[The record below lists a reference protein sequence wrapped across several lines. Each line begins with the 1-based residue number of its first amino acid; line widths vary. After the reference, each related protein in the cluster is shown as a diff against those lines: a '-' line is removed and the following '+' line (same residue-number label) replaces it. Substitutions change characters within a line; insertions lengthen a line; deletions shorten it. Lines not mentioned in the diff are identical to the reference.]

1 MAKPTLDDLI
11 DSVKKDPAPDPK
23 KVAAEKKKRARKEAL
38 KNVPVAKKKS
48 RAQRDKESSDSFI
61 DKARKAVSD
70 GRKKEVARKKSEDT
84 LAKKTRSKELG
95 DRKKSL
101 EAKKAAGEEKGK
113 KVAAELGS
121 AKTTNVSSQDSS
133 AEAGTKMMGNALS
146 AAGAGVR
153 AGLTAAGAGEKANRL
168 KKKVMQKMKKNR
180 GLKTGV
186 SSTQSI
192 KDRNAKKKKEKVK
205 DPWNESMDWRDN
217 YIPTEIETTDIIKPE
232 PLKASNWRE
241 DFLWEVEDYPK
252 EKKEKQIKPMTGK
265 NTVII
270 NPRIDEKYKG
280 QSGLESIW
288 SVLKNTVTGRGA
300 AGIRQDAEAHRRRN
314 DPTYDPRYEK
324 DPKYRQRVDLNNY
337 KRSTDPGGNSSRR
350 NTGTG
355 RDGKFGSGTTGV
367 GMPSNPPGQLQIDRT
382 PKKTETEKPDPPASS
397 NPPSRPAAPAAPK
410 LSAKDQAI
418 NREYDRLRSQPG
430 GTKAGGAAEKFGKAA
445 ARAKF
450 GDQKPK
456 TPNPLMKGFKRT
468 PASTA
473 SSTPKVTTP
482 APKVKPQPQ
491 RIPVQPFRSP
501 SRGTTTNPGSRFG
514 SVKPMRLTNS
524 FSDWRGELQLEA
536 TYPSDFKNGVAR
548 KKKGRPNAQ
557 GPENGKKE
565 LDEGAEKRYCPKC
578 DKVETKS
585 ECSYGPKYW
594 EENAKKL
601 DTQEESYTI
610 DPKAHRKNQR
620 AAKIRTL
627 AKKGATEGE
636 RAAAEKKTKGPK
648 MFGEGAAWTKKEGKN
663 SAGGLNEKGR
673 KSYERENPGSDL
685 KAPSKK
691 VGNPR
696 RASFCARMK
705 GMKKKLTSKK
715 TASDPDSRIN
725 KSLRAWNC

>member
-1 MAKPTLDDLI
+1 MAKPSLDDLI
-11 DSVKKDPAPDPK
+11 DSVRKGPAPDPK
-23 KVAAEKKKRARKEAL
+23 KVAAEKKKKAAKEAL
-38 KNVPVAKKKS
+38 KNVPVAQKKS

-61 DKARKAVSD
+61 SKAKKAVSD

-84 LAKKTRSKELG
+84 LAKKTRSRELV
-95 DRKKSL
+95 DKKKSL
-101 EAKKAAGEEKGK
+101 EAKKSEKEARGRK
-113 KVAAELGS
+113 AAAELGS
-121 AKTTNVSSQDSS
+121 AKTTNVSSNDSS
-133 AEAGTKMMGNALS
+133 AEAGTKMLGNALS
-146 AAGAGVR
+146 TVGAGAR
-153 AGLTAAGAGEKANRL
+153 AAVTASGAGEKANRL
-168 KKKVMQKMKKNR
+168 KKRVMQRVKKNR

-192 KDRNAKKKKEKVK
+192 KDRNAKKKEEKSK

-241 DFLWEVEDYPK
+241 DFLWEVEKYPK
-252 EKKEKQIKPMTGK
+252 EKKEKEIKPMTGK

-270 NPRIDEKYKG
+270 NPRIDE
-280 QSGLESIW
+280 
-288 SVLKNTVTGRGA
+288 
-300 AGIRQDAEAHRRRN
+300 GIRLKTKDEFMQGLNNAKKRWTDFTNWLVPPAKDSNEPSVRAGERTPNTGGINQPHIPSRGKDGRRYGSE
-314 DPTYDPRYEK
+314 DDGSVAPPKSTEK
-324 DPKYRQRVDLNNY
+324 D
-337 KRSTDPGGNSSRR
+337 T
-350 NTGTG
+350 
-355 RDGKFGSGTTGV
+355 
-367 GMPSNPPGQLQIDRT
+367 RT
-382 PKKTETEKPDPPASS
+382 PDQKTTPADRAKPTKPTKPAVT
-397 NPPSRPAAPAAPK
+397 PKATTPAPAASSTPKDRGPRDYGSKEANMAAWAKANPK
-410 LSAKDQAI
+410 L
-418 NREYDRLRSQPG
+418 
-430 GTKAGGAAEKFGKAA
+430 AA
-445 ARAKF
+445 AAKERARTR
-450 GDQKPK
+450 GTNQ
-456 TPNPLMKGFKRT
+456 TTNPLMKDMKSRMPAPKGSS

-473 SSTPKVTTP
+473 SSTPKVTP
-482 APKVKPQPQ
+482 APKVKPQ

-501 SRGTTTNPGSRFG
+501 SRGTTTNPGSRFK
-514 SVKPMRLTNS
+514 SVTPMRLTNS
-524 FSDWRGELQLEA
+524 FSNWRSELQL
-536 TYPSDFKNGVAR
+536 
-548 KKKGRPNAQ
+548 
-557 GPENGKKE
+557 
-565 LDEGAEKRYCPKC
+565 DEEAEKRYCPKC

-585 ECSYGPKYW
+585 ECSFGPKYW
-594 EENAKKL
+594 EENAKKV

-627 AKKGATEGE
+627 SKKGATEGE
-636 RAAAEKKTKGPK
+636 RSAAERKTKGPK

-673 KSYERENPGSDL
+673 KSYERDNPGSDL

>member
-1 MAKPTLDDLI
+1 MAKPSLDDLI
-11 DSVKKDPAPDPK
+11 DSVRKGPAPDPK
-23 KVAAEKKKRARKEAL
+23 KVAAEKKKKAAKEAL
-38 KNVPVAKKKS
+38 KNVPVAQKKS

-61 DKARKAVSD
+61 SKAKKAVSD

-84 LAKKTRSKELG
+84 LAKKTRSRELG
-95 DRKKSL
+95 DKKKSL
-101 EAKKAAGEEKGK
+101 EAKKSEKEARGRK
-113 KVAAELGS
+113 AAAELGS
-121 AKTTNVSSQDSS
+121 AKTTNVSSKDSS
-133 AEAGTKMMGNALS
+133 AEAGTKMLGNALS
-146 AAGAGVR
+146 TVGAGAR
-153 AGLTAAGAGEKANRL
+153 AAVTASGAGEKANRL
-168 KKKVMQKMKKNR
+168 KKRVMQRIKKNR

-192 KDRNAKKKKEKVK
+192 KDRNAKKKEEKSK

-241 DFLWEVEDYPK
+241 DFLWEVEKYPK
-252 EKKEKQIKPMTGK
+252 EKKEKEIKPMTGK

-270 NPRIDEKYKG
+270 NPRIDEN
-280 QSGLESIW
+280 
-288 SVLKNTVTGRGA
+288 VLKYLGRKFKKGA
-300 AGIRQDAEAHRRRN
+300 EQIGGFIGRAGNAGA
-314 DPTYDPRYEK
+314 
-324 DPKYRQRVDLNNY
+324 L
-337 KRSTDPGGNSSRR
+337 
-350 NTGTG
+350 
-355 RDGKFGSGTTGV
+355 GTTGDAL
-367 GMPSNPPGQLQIDRT
+367 GARDPGRDPVPAPAPR
-382 PKKTETEKPDPPASS
+382 TEKPTPTPTPTPAPS
-397 NPPSRPAAPAAPK
+397 SRPAAPAAPK

-418 NREYDRLRSQPG
+418 NKEYDRLRSQPG

-456 TPNPLMKGFKRT
+456 TPNPLMRGFKRT

-473 SSTPKVTTP
+473 SSTPKVTP

-501 SRGTTTNPGSRFG
+501 SRGTTTNPGSRFK
-514 SVKPMRLTNS
+514 SVTPMRLTNS
-524 FSDWRGELQLEA
+524 FSNWRSELQL
-536 TYPSDFKNGVAR
+536 
-548 KKKGRPNAQ
+548 
-557 GPENGKKE
+557 
-565 LDEGAEKRYCPKC
+565 DEEAEKRYCPKC

-594 EENAKKL
+594 EENAKKV

-627 AKKGATEGE
+627 SKKGATEGE
-636 RAAAEKKTKGPK
+636 RSAAERKTKGPK

>member
-1 MAKPTLDDLI
+1 MAKPSLDDLI
-11 DSVKKDPAPDPK
+11 DSVRKGPAPDPK
-23 KVAAEKKKRARKEAL
+23 KVAAEKKKKAAKEAL
-38 KNVPVAKKKS
+38 KNVPVAQKKS

-61 DKARKAVSD
+61 SKAKKAVSD

-84 LAKKTRSKELG
+84 LAKKTRSRELG
-95 DRKKSL
+95 DKKKSL
-101 EAKKAAGEEKGK
+101 EAKKSEKEARGRK
-113 KVAAELGS
+113 AAAELGS
-121 AKTTNVSSQDSS
+121 AKTTNVSSKDSS
-133 AEAGTKMMGNALS
+133 AEAGTKMLGNALS
-146 AAGAGVR
+146 TVGAGAR
-153 AGLTAAGAGEKANRL
+153 AAVTASGAGEKANRL
-168 KKKVMQKMKKNR
+168 KKRVMQRMKKNR

-192 KDRNAKKKKEKVK
+192 KDRNAKKKEEKSK

-241 DFLWEVEDYPK
+241 DFLWEVEKYPK
-252 EKKEKQIKPMTGK
+252 EKKEKEIKPMTGK

-270 NPRIDEKYKG
+270 NPRIDENVLGYLGGKFKKG
-280 QSGLESIW
+280 ADQIKGFFAPGSGVNPNRSF
-288 SVLKNTVTGRGA
+288 SGRGA
-300 AGIRQDAEAHRRRN
+300 GRAAFRDSNIPANSGIKQ
-314 DPTYDPRYEK
+314 
-324 DPKYRQRVDLNNY
+324 
-337 KRSTDPGGNSSRR
+337 SGG
-350 NTGTG
+350 
-355 RDGKFGSGTTGV
+355 
-367 GMPSNPPGQLQIDRT
+367 GQT
-382 PKKTETEKPDPPASS
+382 PQGEKPTPTPTPTPAPS
-397 NPPSRPAAPAAPK
+397 SRPAAPAAPK

-418 NREYDRLRSQPG
+418 NKEYDRLRSQPG

-456 TPNPLMKGFKRT
+456 TPNPLMRGFKRT

-473 SSTPKVTTP
+473 SSTPKVTP

-501 SRGTTTNPGSRFG
+501 SRGTTTNPGSRFK
-514 SVKPMRLTNS
+514 SVTPMRLTNS
-524 FSDWRGELQLEA
+524 FSNWRSELQL
-536 TYPSDFKNGVAR
+536 
-548 KKKGRPNAQ
+548 
-557 GPENGKKE
+557 
-565 LDEGAEKRYCPKC
+565 DEEAEKRYCPKC

-594 EENAKKL
+594 EENAKKV

-627 AKKGATEGE
+627 SKKGATEGE
-636 RAAAEKKTKGPK
+636 RSAAERKTKGPK

-673 KSYERENPGSDL
+673 KSYERDNPGSDL